1 VIKET
6 LCSLQVHDCD
16 YLSYEVGERTTSM
29 PMGERATSIKEILP
43 ISIAAIATYS
53 VGLWGLYIQP
63 QLLIPLVERYN
74 VTEAEIG
81 QLYGVENFIY
91 FIAILMVTVPATKY
105 SRTKMALLG
114 TVFILVGNIASAYAG
129 SLEALMVYRA
139 IVSLGGGLISGAGTA
154 AVVQSPDPDRTFALS
169 GTVYL
174 LIFAGGHAL
183 IPGGLRNFGVEGIY
197 LSMAIYGVIAVPA
210 FFLLYPPARAEI
222 TESGFF
228 KIIKDA
234 PYRLIAIFA
243 MSGLF
248 IYELGQNAVFTY
260 MDKLGEKTGMDADDR
275 GMLLFLSSVAGLAGG
290 ALAVWMGTR
299 YGRFWPLVGGLGLNI
314 LSGAM
319 FTMIEDPD
327 YYSFMM
333 YLWDISYYFAMPYLM
348 GTLASLDKEGR
359 WAVAGDAF
367 WNFSST
373 PGPVIAT
380 LIVTHAGVNLLAM
393 WVLTSGAVG
402 MALFCYTAKQS
413 DKLGLEE

>member
-1 VIKET
+1 
-6 LCSLQVHDCD
+6 
-16 YLSYEVGERTTSM
+16 M
-29 PMGERATSIKEILP
+29 PMGERTTSIKEILP
-43 ISIAAIATYS
+43 ISIAATATYS
-53 VGLWGLYIQP
+53 VGLWGLNIQP

-91 FIAILMVTVPATKY
+91 FIAILMVTVPVTKY

-114 TVFILVGNIASAYAG
+114 TIFILVGNIASAYAG
-129 SLEALMVYRA
+129 SLEALMVCRA
-139 IVSLGGGLISGAGTA
+139 IVSIGGGLISGAGTA
-154 AVVQSPDPDRTFALS
+154 AAVRSPDPERTFALA
-169 GTVYL
+169 GIVYL

-183 IPGGLRNFGVEGIY
+183 IPGGLKSYGLEGIY
-197 LSMAIYGVIAVPA
+197 LSMTLYGIIAIPA
-210 FFLLYPPARAEI
+210 YFFLYPPVRADV
-222 TESGFF
+222 TQTGFF
-228 KIIKDA
+228 KVIRDA
-234 PYRLIAIFA
+234 PYRLLAIFA

-260 MDKLGEKTGMDADDR
+260 MDKTGENAGMEADDR
-275 GMLLFLSSVAGLAGG
+275 GMLLFLTTVVGLAGG
-290 ALAVWMGTR
+290 VLAMWMGTR

-314 LSGAM
+314 FSGAM
-319 FTMIEDPD
+319 FTIIEDPD
-327 YYSFMM
+327 YYSYMM
-333 YLWDISYYFAMPYLM
+333 YLWDISYIFVMPYLM

-373 PGPVIAT
+373 PGPIIAT
-380 LIVTHAGVNLLAM
+380 LIVTHAGYNPLAL

>member
-1 VIKET
+1 MSEKT
-6 LCSLQVHDCD
+6 
-16 YLSYEVGERTTSM
+16 
-29 PMGERATSIKEILP
+29 TSIKEILP
-43 ISIAAIATYS
+43 ISIGVAATYN
-53 VGLWGLYIQP
+53 VALWGLYVQP

-81 QLYGVENFIY
+81 QLYGVENFSY
-91 FIAILMVTVPATKY
+91 FIAILMVTVPVTKY

-114 TVFILVGNIASAYAG
+114 TIFILVGNTASAYAG

-154 AVVQSPDPDRTFALS
+154 AAVRSPDPERTFALA
-169 GTVYL
+169 GIVYL

-183 IPGGLRNFGVEGIY
+183 IPGGLKSYGLEGIY
-197 LSMAIYGVIAVPA
+197 LSMALYGIIAIPA
-210 FFLLYPPARAEI
+210 YFFLYPPVRADV
-222 TESGFF
+222 TQTGFF
-228 KIIKDA
+228 KVIRDA
-234 PYRLIAIFA
+234 PYRLLAIFA

-260 MDKLGEKTGMDADDR
+260 MDKTAENAGMEADDR
-275 GMLLFLSSVAGLAGG
+275 GMLLFLTSVVALAGG
-290 ALAVWMGTR
+290 ALAMWMGTR

-314 LSGAM
+314 FSGAM
-319 FTMIEDPD
+319 FTIIEDPD
-327 YYSFMM
+327 YYSYMM
-333 YLWDISYYFAMPYLM
+333 YLWDISYIFVMPYLM

-373 PGPVIAT
+373 PGPIIAT
-380 LIVTHAGVNLLAM
+380 LIVTHAGYNPLAF

-402 MALFCYTAKQS
+402 MALFCYAAKQS

>member
-1 VIKET
+1 MSESTTSIQM
-6 LCSLQVHDCD
+6 S
-16 YLSYEVGERTTSM
+16 ERTTSL
-29 PMGERATSIKEILP
+29 KEILP
-43 ISIAAIATYS
+43 ISIGITATYS
-53 VGLWGLYIQP
+53 VGLWGLYVQP

-91 FIAILMVTVPATKY
+91 FIAILMVTVPVTKY

-114 TVFILVGNIASAYAG
+114 TIFILVGNIASAYAG

-154 AVVQSPDPDRTFALS
+154 AAVRSPDPERTFALA
-169 GTVYL
+169 GIVYL
-174 LIFAGGHAL
+174 LIFASGHAL
-183 IPGGLRNFGVEGIY
+183 IPGGLKSYGVEGIY
-197 LSMAIYGVIAVPA
+197 LSMAMYGIIAIPA
-210 FFLLYPPARAEI
+210 YFFLYPPVRAAV
-222 TESGFF
+222 TQTGFF
-228 KIIKDA
+228 KIIRDA
-234 PYRLIAIFA
+234 PYRLLAIFA

-260 MDKLGEKTGMDADDR
+260 MDKLGENAGMEADDR
-275 GMLLFLSSVAGLAGG
+275 GILLFLTTVVGLAGG
-290 ALAVWMGTR
+290 ALAMWMGTR
-299 YGRFWPLVGGLGLNI
+299 YGRFWPLVGGLGINI

-319 FTMIEDPD
+319 FTIVEDPD
-327 YYSFMM
+327 YYSYMM
-333 YLWDISYYFAMPYLM
+333 YLWDISYIFVMPYLM

-380 LIVTHAGVNLLAM
+380 LIVTHAGYNPLAF